1 MSEVKQAVRGEIK
14 QATRDLA
21 DRIRKEIKIDPK
33 TGKAEVPADLYVNTL
48 PEGVTK
54 EHVEAVDNH
63 NTLFAAASYLAL
75 GEEAIPVFK
84 KHKNL
89 NEVTVE
95 IPTVGKSKFEGIF
108 ERSSQ
113 VRAPGA
119 TEATTKYGTGSM
131 KLDFYGGA
139 QHRGEFKKVR
149 DHLVD
154 QAASTLA
161 D

>member
-1 MSEVKQAVRGEIK
+1 MSEIK

-21 DRIRKEIKIDPK
+21 DRIKKDIKIDPK

-54 EHVEAVDNH
+54 EHVEAIDNH
-63 NTLFAAASYLAL
+63 NTLFASAAYLAL
-75 GEEAIPVFK
+75 GEEALPVLK
-84 KHKNL
+84 KHKAL
-89 NEVTVE
+89 TEVTVE
-95 IPTVGKSKFEGIF
+95 IPTVGKSSFNGIF

-119 TEATTKYGTGSM
+119 TESTTKYGTGSM

-139 QHRGEFKKVR
+139 QNRGEFKKVK
-149 DHLVD
+149 DFLVD
-154 QAASTLA
+154 KAAAALA